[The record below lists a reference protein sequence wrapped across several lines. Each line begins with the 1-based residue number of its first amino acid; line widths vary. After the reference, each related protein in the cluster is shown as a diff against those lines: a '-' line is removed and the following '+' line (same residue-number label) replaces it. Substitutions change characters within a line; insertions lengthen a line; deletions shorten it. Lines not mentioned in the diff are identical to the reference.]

1 MTAPSLRSRILVID
15 LLKAAAAQL
24 IVLHHLAWFG
34 FLSDPALVTGGGFA
48 TVMHWLEQYGRY
60 AVAIFI
66 VTSGFL
72 AAQFLPMQGLYPG
85 DTPGCLIRDRYFRLA
100 GPFTVAMLLAVTAN
114 LLARQW
120 MSDEA
125 LGAMP
130 AVSQFLAHVLML
142 QGLLDVESLSA
153 GVWYVMIDFQLYVL
167 FVLLLWLGRRT
178 RYGAFHLAS
187 ADFLP
192 AVLVLL
198 LALASLFYFNRD
210 ARWDDTAFYF
220 FGAYALGIG
229 AGWAIRSG
237 HRKRFRLL
245 IAVVGLL
252 ALWIEF
258 RARIA
263 VSLITAMILGFGML
277 HLKRREVRGV
287 HYLGG
292 TSYALFLVH
301 YPVYMLV
308 AGAFHRMGL
317 TAPEQA
323 LAGLALTWAASM
335 VAADLFHR
343 HVEQP
348 FDRWRKR
355 RLLCQS
361 KLKK

>member
-1 MTAPSLRSRILVID
+1 MTTPSLRSRVLVID
-15 LLKAAAAQL
+15 LIKAVAAQL

-34 FLSDPALVTGGGFA
+34 FLSDPALALGGGFA
-48 TVMHWLEQYGRY
+48 AVMHWLEQYGRY

-72 AAQFLPMQGLYPG
+72 AAQFLPMHGLHPG

-100 GPFTVAMLLAVTAN
+100 GPFAVAMLLAVAAN

-120 MSDEA
+120 MNDEA
-125 LGAMP
+125 LGTVP

-167 FVLLLWLGRRT
+167 FVLLLWLGQRMR
-178 RYGAFHLAS
+178 HLAT

-192 AVLVLL
+192 AVVVLAV
-198 LALASLFYFNRD
+198 ALASLFHFNRD
-210 ARWDDTAFYF
+210 ARLDDTAFYF

-245 IAVVGLL
+245 ITVVGLL

-263 VSLITAMILGFGML
+263 VSLITALILGFGLL
-277 HLKRREVRGV
+277 HLKRREVRIV

-301 YPVYMLV
+301 YPIYMLV
-308 AGAFHRMGL
+308 AGVFHRMGL

-323 LAGLALTWAASM
+323 VAGLVLTWAVSM

-343 HVEQP
+343 QVELP
-348 FDRWRKR
+348 FNRWRKR
-355 RLLCQS
+355 RLLCRSGQ
-361 KLKK
+361 